1 MATTYI
7 YRRGDGN
14 EGNFKRCIVRLTE
27 ADRPHA
33 ALRALVLNE
42 FNLGPTRTH
51 IAAQIQTD
59 GEAAYGV
66 HAWVHEGPEGEQ
78 AFGAAWLTAELKP
91 VDDDPDADTLAALL
105 DPEAMADYIAQC
117 AKE

>member
-7 YRRGDGN
+7 YRRGNGN
-14 EGNFKRCIVRLTE
+14 DGNFKRGTVRIAE
-27 ADRPHA
+27 RPFA

-42 FNLGPTRTH
+42 FNPGPTRTH
-51 IAAQIQTD
+51 IASQIQTD

-66 HAWVHEGPEGEQ
+66 YAWVHEGPEGEQ
-78 AFGAAWLTAELKP
+78 EFDAARLTAELKP
-91 VDDDPDADTLAALL
+91 VDDDPDADTLADLL
-105 DPEAMADYIAQC
+105 DPEALADYIAQC